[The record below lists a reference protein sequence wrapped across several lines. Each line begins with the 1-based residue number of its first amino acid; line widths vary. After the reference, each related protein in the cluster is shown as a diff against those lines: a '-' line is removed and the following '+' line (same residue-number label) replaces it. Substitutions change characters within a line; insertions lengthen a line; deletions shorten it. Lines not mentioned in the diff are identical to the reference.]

1 MQIKIGNSVFSGAL
15 ATCAFWDIDLLILTQ
30 RGNPVA
36 YLKSL
41 DADSHVE
48 TRVCQYESLKN
59 GKGIEIAKKIVVG
72 KLEGQDK
79 TLQKYGMK
87 RHDIIRIK
95 KTIETIESDN
105 MQEVRRNLTGIEGK
119 FSEFYWKQVFQLMPK
134 AILKTERRRTFRAYD
149 GLNNTLN
156 LAYTVLKWK
165 THRAIIRAKL
175 EPFLGFLHSEQFGKP
190 SLVCD
195 LMELYRYLV
204 DDFIIQ
210 YAKALGKRDFELKQE
225 DFSSKRKGK
234 GEYLSKPLARDFM
247 NRLNS
252 FLESKVEVPRVK
264 CGNRQEIESLLN
276 EEALLLAKYLRDER
290 SEWIPRVP
298 IIN

>member
-95 KTIETIESDN
+95 K
-105 MQEVRRNLTGIEGK
+105 K
-119 FSEFYWKQVFQLMPK
+119 
-134 AILKTERRRTFRAYD
+134 
-149 GLNNTLN
+149 
-156 LAYTVLKWK
+156 
-165 THRAIIRAKL
+165 
-175 EPFLGFLHSEQFGKP
+175 
-190 SLVCD
+190 
-195 LMELYRYLV
+195 
-204 DDFIIQ
+204 
-210 YAKALGKRDFELKQE
+210 
-225 DFSSKRKGK
+225 
-234 GEYLSKPLARDFM
+234 
-247 NRLNS
+247 
-252 FLESKVEVPRVK
+252 
-264 CGNRQEIESLLN
+264 
-276 EEALLLAKYLRDER
+276 
-290 SEWIPRVP
+290 
-298 IIN
+298 